1 MAGNQIT
8 LDRYPHLGWYDG
20 RRENERGIL
29 RDTGSRE
36 VIMVLADHLFFPIIL
51 TLPPVEKSRR
61 EAIARSE
68 LRAQYPITPQHAVM
82 LFSMNNVDL
91 AFVSDTSLIRTEERV
106 ARSSGYRPV
115 AVLCNAATWLLQQ
128 VQLLPAGQRAE
139 YRGGVTMVVERHETG
154 KFQIVT
160 WQPLFEAESP
170 LDHLTTSKPI
180 PDFSV
185 ALEKRP
191 SFLSRLPK
199 GNQIISGVAIAA
211 VCLLVSF
218 GLSGYAGALVNDAS
232 KKQIETL
239 WSGAFPGERV
249 PVDPVGILLSRIRSA
264 SGNAAGSIAPHTS
277 LSTLSLAFSGLE
289 GITLQEVTLEDGKVE
304 LVGRSATLVLVD
316 ALMEKLAQLDI
327 PLHWRLLR
335 ADSTS
340 EQIEFRITGG
350 RS

>member
-20 RRENERGIL
+20 RRENERAIL

-36 VIMVLADHLFFPIIL
+36 VIMVLADHLFFPIVL

-68 LRAQYPITPQHAVM
+68 LRTQYPITPQHAVT
-82 LFSMNNVDL
+82 LFSTNDVDL

-128 VQLLPAGQRAE
+128 VQFLPAGQRAE
-139 YRGGVTMVVERHETG
+139 YRGGALLIVERSDTG
-154 KFQIVT
+154 KFQIIT
-160 WQPLFEAESP
+160 WVPQFESESP
-170 LDHLTTSKPI
+170 LDHLTTAKPI
-180 PDFSV
+180 PDFSA

-199 GNQIISGVAIAA
+199 GNQIISGVAVA
-211 VCLLVSF
+211 VLCLLVSF

-239 WSGAFPGERV
+239 WSGAFPSEKV
-249 PVDPVGILLSRIRSA
+249 PVDPVGVLLSRIRTA
-264 SGNAAGSIAPHTS
+264 SGSATGSIAPHALLNTI
-277 LSTLSLAFSGLE
+277 SLAFGGLE
-289 GITLQEVTLEDGKVE
+289 GITLQEVTLEDGKIE
-304 LVGRSATLVLVD
+304 LIGRSATLVLVD
-316 ALMEKLAQLDI
+316 ALMEQLAQLDT
-327 PLHWRLLR
+327 PLQWRLLR
-335 ADSTS
+335 ADSS
-340 EQIEFRITGG
+340 REQIEFRITGG